1 MPDLRIIDPDLWD
14 KVQARLAGIRQSERA
29 IKVRETQF
37 WKHRRPRYLLTGKAF
52 CGNCGG
58 SLSAIGKDYLACA
71 TARNKGTCTNKRGIR
86 REIVED
92 QILDAL
98 RTQLMQPDLVRE
110 FSTAFIA
117 EINHQRARLE
127 RERRLRDRTDGRD
140 CPDAGACVRAG
151 HAKNRPQWDGRSW
164 FV

>member
-1 MPDLRIIDPDLWD
+1 MI
-14 KVQARLAGIRQSERA
+14 AREG
-29 IKVRETQF
+29 
-37 WKHRRPRYLLTGKAF
+37 
-52 CGNCGG
+52 
-58 SLSAIGKDYLACA
+58 ACVS
-71 TARNKGTCTNKRGIR
+71 KRGIH

-127 RERRLRDRTDGRD
+127 RDRRPRDRADGRD
-140 CPDAGACVRAG
+140 CPDAGACVGAE
-151 HAKNRPQWDGRSW
+151 HAKNRPQWDGCSW